1 MGDRPNMHE
10 VEVDGYTV
18 AIKVSAGRA
27 KAEPDDAAR
36 VARATGRPLREVVSL
51 AEETWRRS
59 SGDDRPSL
67 VPPPDGEPA

>member
-1 MGDRPNMHE
+1 MHE

-27 KAEPDDAAR
+27 KAEHDDAAR

-51 AEETWRRS
+51 SEEAWRRS
-59 SGDDRPSL
+59 SGDDRPNL

>member
-1 MGDRPNMHE
+1 MHE
-10 VEVDGYTV
+10 VEIDGYTV

-27 KAEPDDAAR
+27 KAEHDDAAR

-51 AEETWRRS
+51 AEEAWRRS
-59 SGDDRPSL
+59 SGIERSSL